1 MTKKIKLE
9 NCLEENKMI
18 PLIMMALS
26 LAQKKQQQN
35 AADTARLTESIGN
48 SAPGNEQSFTPQM
61 PTFGGNQATTLLGS
75 ETEEERKRRL
85 GLM

>member
-1 MTKKIKLE
+1 
-9 NCLEENKMI
+9 MI
-18 PLIMMALS
+18 PFIMMALS

>member
-1 MTKKIKLE
+1 
-9 NCLEENKMI
+9 MI
-18 PLIMMALS
+18 PMLVMLAAQMM
-26 LAQKKQQQN
+26 QKKQQQQ

-61 PTFGGNQATTLLGS
+61 PTFGGNQATMNNANSLLGTES
-75 ETEEERKRRL
+75 EEERKRRL

>member
-1 MTKKIKLE
+1 
-9 NCLEENKMI
+9 MI
-18 PLIMMALS
+18 PMLVMLAAQMM
-26 LAQKKQQQN
+26 QKKQQQN

-75 ETEEERKRRL
+75 ESEEERKRRL